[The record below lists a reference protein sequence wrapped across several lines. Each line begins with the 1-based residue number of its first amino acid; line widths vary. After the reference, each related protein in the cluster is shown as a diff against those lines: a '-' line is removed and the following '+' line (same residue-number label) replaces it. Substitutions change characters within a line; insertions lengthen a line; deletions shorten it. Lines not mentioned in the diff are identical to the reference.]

1 MNKDLIKQEPGTNSS
16 SLSWFICLITGVSKF
31 SKENHRFYDD
41 RDEGGSGN
49 EYGNDYMNNSNNDND
64 KTNRGTQSAKSTVK
78 IKKQPEVKRTIVL
91 ASSQP
96 TKVLFLMN
104 SGEDDNIVSAAEKAI
119 NSKRLTEITI
129 AEEKGL
135 RKRFEFVCMLGPVTD
150 RLLAHQILAGWEKYR
165 GSISRTTIAASI
177 AVQFNIKFSINW
189 DILLETKYYG
199 RRVEVLSSDISGKTL
214 LYIYNK
220 NEKKK
225 AEKKERMEKEE
236 IGEYHIRPIIKKQPP
251 N

>member
-1 MNKDLIKQEPGTNSS
+1 MNKDLIKQEPSTISS
-16 SLSWFICLITGVSKF
+16 SVNWFICLITGVSKF

-41 RDEGGSGN
+41 YGEGERGN
-49 EYGNDYMNNSNNDND
+49 EYGKDCMDNNNNNNNGV
-64 KTNRGTQSAKSTVK
+64 NRETQGVKSTVK

-91 ASSQP
+91 ATPQP

-104 SGEDDNIVSAAEKAI
+104 SGEDDNIVFAAEKAI

-129 AEEKGL
+129 TEEKGL

-165 GSISRTTIAASI
+165 GSISRTTVAASI

-225 AEKKERMEKEE
+225 AEKKEKMEREE

>member
-1 MNKDLIKQEPGTNSS
+1 MNRESVKQNLSS
-16 SLSWFICLITGVSKF
+16 SLNWFICLITGVSKT
-31 SKENHRFYDD
+31 SKENQPFYEDVD
-41 RDEGGSGN
+41 NN
-49 EYGNDYMNNSNNDND
+49 EDNNNGDND
-64 KTNRGTQSAKSTVK
+64 LNQARKGSKNKKTKVK
-78 IKKQPEVKRTIVL
+78 IKKQAEVKRTIVL

-119 NSKRLTEITI
+119 NSKRLTEIG
-129 AEEKGL
+129 AVEEKGL

-150 RLLAHQILAGWEKYR
+150 RFLAHQILAGWEKYR

-177 AVQFNIKFSINW
+177 AIQFSIKFSINW
-189 DILLETKYYG
+189 KILLETKYYD
-199 RRVEVLSSDISGKTL
+199 RKVKVLSSDISGKSL

-225 AEKKERMEKEE
+225 AGEKEKMEKEVD
-236 IGEYHIRPIIKKQPP
+236 EYQIRPKIKKPSL

>member
-1 MNKDLIKQEPGTNSS
+1 MNRESSGQDPLS
-16 SLSWFICLITGVSKF
+16 SLNWFICLITGVSKI
-31 SKENHRFYDD
+31 SKENQQFYDD
-41 RDEGGSGN
+41 GDNN
-49 EYGNDYMNNSNNDND
+49 EDNNNSDND
-64 KTNRGTQSAKSTVK
+64 LNQPRKESKSKKTKVK
-78 IKKQPEVKRTIVL
+78 IKKQSEVKRTIVL

-119 NSKRLTEITI
+119 NSKRLTEVSIV
-129 AEEKGL
+129 EEKGL
-135 RKRFEFVCMLGPVTD
+135 RKRFEFVCILGPVTD

-177 AVQFNIKFSINW
+177 AIQFSIRFSINW
-189 DILLETKYYG
+189 KILLETKYYD
-199 RRVEVLSSDISGKTL
+199 RKVKVLSSDISGKSL

-225 AEKKERMEKEE
+225 AEGKEKMEKEVD
-236 IGEYHIRPIIKKQPP
+236 EYQIRPMIKKMPL